1 VRNQA
6 AMFIWCVPLAIHCV
20 LQSLV
25 ENVPRYFIEAHNGTR
40 VLGMFSAI
48 AALISAGG
56 TVVSALGQSAYPRLA
71 LLNARDA
78 KGAFDRLLIRLML
91 VAGTIGALGVL
102 AAALFGREI
111 LTLLYKA
118 QYTAFAPEFVWLMVA
133 GGIGYVAQ
141 FPGYA
146 LSACG
151 RFALQVPLIGSVAVT
166 AMVASFYIVP
176 RYSLRG
182 AAMALALAA
191 IVQLAGGL
199 AGLKYA
205 PAGGREQRVGCP
217 R

>member
-1 VRNQA
+1 
-6 AMFIWCVPLAIHCV
+6 
-20 LQSLV
+20 
-25 ENVPRYFIEAHNGTR
+25 
-40 VLGMFSAI
+40 
-48 AALISAGG
+48 
-56 TVVSALGQSAYPRLA
+56 VSALGQSAYPRLA
-71 LLNARDA
+71 LLNARNA

-91 VAGTIGALGVL
+91 VAGGLGGLGVL

-118 QYTAFAPEFVWLMVA
+118 EYAPFAPEFVWLMLA
-133 GGIGYVAQ
+133 GGIGYVSQ

-151 RFALQVPLIGSVAVT
+151 RFAFQVPLIGSVAVT
-166 AMVASFYIVP
+166 VTIASLYLVP

-199 AGLKYA
+199 AGLRLA
-205 PAGGREQRVGCP
+205 PTGRRAQRVGSS
-217 R
+217 